1 MEAIGKH
8 LYNEFVSERMKPTSN
23 VNIFAPLKK
32 STMKTFKSSYKSQ
45 MMKVN
50 DKVVELKENCNLF
63 ARCAVIQGKRNYIDM
78 KQLIGNYELTVTPPS
93 LFRHDGTLHDGY
105 QGKSKLVHTI
115 LEHRKHEPSSYLN
128 AVCVVINAR
137 FLLNQMNPKS
147 PTIRNG
153 KDLAAEFLYR
163 IYQISS
169 TSSIFINVF
178 DQYLPNSMKSLT
190 REKRGGKMARYFKV
204 NEETSLEKIGMT
216 ELLSNTSTKSSIV
229 NLLMKYCKSNI
240 RDMQYIIAGNNTT
253 ELSYQ
258 QPQLSNNHEE
268 ADTLMIHCST
278 IAPLRESDKVLVH
291 AHDTDVFTLLET
303 PS

>member
-1 MEAIGKH
+1 
-8 LYNEFVSERMKPTSN
+8 
-23 VNIFAPLKK
+23 
-32 STMKTFKSSYKSQ
+32 

-63 ARCAVIQGKRNYIDM
+63 TRCAVIQGKRNR
-78 KQLIGNYELTVTPPS
+78 NYELTVTPPS
-93 LFRHDGTLHDGY
+93 LFTNDGTLHDGY
-105 QGKSKLVHTI
+105 QGKSKLVQTI
-115 LEHRKHEPSSYLN
+115 LEHTKHEPSSYLN
-128 AVCVVINAR
+128 ADSVVIDAM

-147 PTIRNG
+147 PIRNRKG
-153 KDLAAEFLYR
+153 LATEFLYL

-169 TSSIFINVF
+169 TSSIFIIVF

-190 REKRGGKMARYFKV
+190 REKRGGKMARYL

-216 ELLSNTSTKSSIV
+216 ELLPNTSTKSSIV

-240 RDMQYIIAGNNTT
+240 IDMQYIIAGNNTT

-268 ADTLMIHCST
+268 ADTLMS
-278 IAPLRESDKVLVH
+278 LRESDKVLVY
-291 AHDTDVFTLLET
+291 ANDTDVFTLLLKHMN
-303 PS
+303 SIAKVSLGKAASAQ